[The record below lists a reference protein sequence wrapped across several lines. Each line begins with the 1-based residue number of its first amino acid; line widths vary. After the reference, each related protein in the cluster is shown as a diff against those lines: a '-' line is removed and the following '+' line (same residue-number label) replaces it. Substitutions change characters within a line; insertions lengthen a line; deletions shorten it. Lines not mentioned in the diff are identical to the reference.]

1 MDDVR
6 KEDAKCAGKPE
17 GLAGLLAWLKKV
29 GIPIPMPHP
38 LKKLVPPLALVTP
51 EALTEGDAK
60 KVMADV
66 KAAMEEHL
74 GYPVMLVSLGAVQV
88 VPCNCKLCQMRRH
101 APWN

>member
-29 GIPIPMPHP
+29 GIPIPTIHP
-38 LKKLVPPLALVTP
+38 LKNSVPPLALVTP
-51 EALTEGDAK
+51 EALTAGDAE
-60 KVMADV
+60 KVMAEV
-66 KAAMEEHL
+66 KAAKEEHL
-74 GYPVMLVSLGAVQV
+74 GYPVTLVSLGAVKV
-88 VPCNCKLCQMRRH
+88 VPCNCKIYQMRRN